1 MARADRDERVRRLT
15 EKARERSAESL
26 AAARRAIMTLQ
37 ARQQPI
43 TPTSV
48 AREAGVSVSY
58 LSSHPELR
66 EEIRASAP
74 SGRRLNKSTSAS
86 PSAESLRTQLDVMK
100 NRLRDQKAELARLH
114 RENAALRGEVLEL
127 RRVARRTGT

>member
-26 AAARRAIMTLQ
+26 ASARRAIMTLQ
-37 ARQQPI
+37 ARHQPI
-43 TPTSV
+43 TPTAV

-66 EEIRASAP
+66 QEIKALSSPRRKSAKT
-74 SGRRLNKSTSAS
+74 GSAS
-86 PSAESLRTQLDVMK
+86 PSDESLRTQLEVVKSRLSEQEAELD
-100 NRLRDQKAELARLH
+100 RLR

-127 RRVARRTGT
+127 RRITRRTRA